1 MGVISGFGFGSAL
14 TLSNYIN
21 MLIVVKKQNVKQ
33 KKVILNNP

>member
-1 MGVISGFGFGSAL
+1 MGVISGFGFCPAL